1 MNHRSTALSG
11 LDKGFLLFETPETPM
26 HVAALLRFSVEQ
38 LQTEEGGLD
47 IQRIRDLVE
56 TRLDD
61 MPRYRQHIIHRPL
74 SAEPAWMD
82 SEGFDLT
89 YHVRHTAL
97 PQPGD
102 RTALNE
108 LAGRLIE
115 QPLDRKRPLWE
126 LWVIEGLAEDEFALL
141 FKIHHCMVDGA
152 SGMQLLFA
160 LLSLSADE
168 QVEFGSDWSARP
180 RRSGLTLWA
189 EELEE
194 RISRSVELASLVGE
208 VVRHPRR
215 ALRRAGASI
224 HDIGQAVGGALMPH
238 TGSPLNAR
246 LGRHRRIER
255 VSFELSSIKEISKA
269 TQSTVNDVLLA
280 VVAGG
285 LRGFF
290 EKNSG
295 LDRELALRVCLP
307 VDCRPP
313 DDDFKRANCV
323 SVLFADLPV
332 DEPDPLACLLS
343 IRNQT
348 ETLKKSGAAHGTELL
363 VEMNDLLGADW
374 LTRLGK
380 RFASRLSP
388 FNLIVT
394 NIRGPSVPLY
404 LQGVRL
410 RSIVPFV
417 PLVQNQGLGV
427 AIASYCDRIDLGLS
441 ADREQIPNLGDLAR
455 SMLDA
460 QLELQDAVWPPQ
472 LEVTPARA

>member
-1 MNHRSTALSG
+1 
-11 LDKGFLLFETPETPM
+11 
-26 HVAALLRFSVEQ
+26 
-38 LQTEEGGLD
+38 
-47 IQRIRDLVE
+47 
-56 TRLDD
+56 
-61 MPRYRQHIIHRPL
+61 
-74 SAEPAWMD
+74 
-82 SEGFDLT
+82 
-89 YHVRHTAL
+89 
-97 PQPGD
+97 
-102 RTALNE
+102 
-108 LAGRLIE
+108 
-115 QPLDRKRPLWE
+115 
-126 LWVIEGLAEDEFALL
+126 
-141 FKIHHCMVDGA
+141 
-152 SGMQLLFA
+152 MQLLFA

-255 VSFELSSIKEISKA
+255 VSFELSSVKEISKA

-441 ADREQIPNLGDLAR
+441 ADREQIPNLGDLAC

-460 QLELQDAVWPPQ
+460 QLELQAAVWPPQ